1 MPTLAD
7 LHRSIQSTLASK
19 RLGTPV
25 FVRYLLQ
32 TQDKPAAA
40 VARLAQLAGAVRD
53 WLGQPVE
60 RVYVVGPAKS
70 SHLTLT
76 MEFRGGA
83 TAQVSWT
90 SSAPRAGGVDVMLL
104 GNHGAIYH
112 DFGTGNLWDEPAGAL
127 ADKPDET
134 LVRLIERSLKSGQPE
149 SAGGTP

>member
-7 LHRSIQSTLASK
+7 LHRTVQTALASK

-40 VARLAQLAGAVRD
+40 VSRLAQVIGVVRD

-60 RVYVVGPAKS
+60 RVYAVGPAKS
-70 SHLTLT
+70 GHVTLT
-76 MEFRGGA
+76 IECQRGA

-90 SSAPRAGGVDVMLL
+90 ASAPRGGGVDVMVL
-104 GNHGAIYH
+104 GNHGALYH
-112 DFGTGNLWDEPAGAL
+112 DFGTTVLWDEAAGPL
-127 ADKPDET
+127 ADKPDEALT
-134 LVRLIERSLKSGQPE
+134 ALIERALRSGQPE